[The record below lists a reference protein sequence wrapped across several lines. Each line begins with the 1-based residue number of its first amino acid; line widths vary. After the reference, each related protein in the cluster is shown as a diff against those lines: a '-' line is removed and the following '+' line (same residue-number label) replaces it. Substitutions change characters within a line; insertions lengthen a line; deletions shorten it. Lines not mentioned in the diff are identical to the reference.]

1 MLNHLEMIDV
11 KPNDPHMPT
20 QQRSMSTTT
29 MMMMTLNYTQSY
41 FNCLSYSS
49 DEYTTCV
56 STGHLFISVNWF
68 PWKMK
73 VWDKFN
79 WPLIS
84 GTWVFMCVFTK
95 FSSSF
100 IFVWRVAHTSKWPP
114 LSCFFSWLNVKGFLP
129 PLDCQ
134 TISLLLQTKQIK
146 WNQNERNLGCGC
158 MTEFFA
164 HENMR

>member
-1 MLNHLEMIDV
+1 LLNHLEMIDV

-73 VWDKFN
+73 VCDKFN

-114 LSCFFSWLNVKGFLP
+114 LSFVFFLTKRQRIFTPRLSNYFTP
-129 PLDCQ
+129 P
-134 TISLLLQTKQIK
+134 TNKT
-146 WNQNERNLGCGC
+146 NQMESKREKSRLRMHDGI
-158 MTEFFA
+158 FA